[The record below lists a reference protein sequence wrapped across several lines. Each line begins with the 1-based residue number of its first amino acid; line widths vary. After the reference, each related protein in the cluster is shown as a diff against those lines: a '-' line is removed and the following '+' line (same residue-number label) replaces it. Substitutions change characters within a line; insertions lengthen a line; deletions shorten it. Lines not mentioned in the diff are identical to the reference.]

1 MQEDFKFLKN
11 QDYSI
16 LFARHII
23 WSKVEDIPQI
33 NLNSKLVQLLL
44 SEETQSLEFIMVD
57 DSISQENTINEL
69 YSILKQMELNKLL
82 VISSMYKISVDH
94 CIDNTQ
100 KNNNVNEYKNSSYYI
115 EQNTI
120 HSLSYFEDVLRTL
133 KMIYDIRTIV
143 ITDFISILQLTNQ
156 PSITLNTILDFC
168 DLFSIKI
175 IGILN
180 EKDNSEFIA
189 MINRLNSE
197 DKNLFYIQY

>member
-1 MQEDFKFLKN
+1 MQENFKFLKN
-11 QDYSI
+11 KEYTI

-23 WSKVEDIPQI
+23 WSKVEDIPQKK
-33 NLNSKLVQLLL
+33 LNSKLEQLLL
-44 SEETQSLEFIMVD
+44 SEETQSLEFLMVD

-82 VISSMYKISVDH
+82 VISSMHNIS
-94 CIDNTQ
+94 IDNSLDIKK
-100 KNNNVNEYKNSSYYI
+100 KNNYSNDYKNCSYFI

-120 HSLSYFEDVLRTL
+120 QSLIYFEDVLRTL

-156 PSITLNTILDFC
+156 PSITLNSILDFC

>member
-1 MQEDFKFLKN
+1 MQEDFKFIKN

-16 LFARHII
+16 LFAKHIK
-23 WSKVEDIPQI
+23 WSVVEDIPQI
-33 NLNSKLVQLLL
+33 NRNSKLVKLLL
-44 SEETQSLEFIMVD
+44 SEETQRLEFLMVN
-57 DSISQENTINEL
+57 DSISQENKINEL
-69 YSILKQMELNKLL
+69 YSILKQEEYNKLL
-82 VISSMYKISVDH
+82 IISSMYKISIDN
-94 CIDNTQ
+94 CIENTQ
-100 KNNNVNEYKNSSYYI
+100 KNNYANEYKNCSYFI

-120 HSLSYFEDVLRTL
+120 QSLRYFEDVLRTL

-156 PSITLNTILDFC
+156 PSITLNSILDFC

-189 MINRLNSE
+189 MINPLNSE